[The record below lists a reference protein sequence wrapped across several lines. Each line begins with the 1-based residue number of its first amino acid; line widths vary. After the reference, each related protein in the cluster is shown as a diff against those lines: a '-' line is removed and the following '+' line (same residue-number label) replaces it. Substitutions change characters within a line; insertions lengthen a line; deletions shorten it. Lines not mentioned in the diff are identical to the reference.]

1 MRILL
6 MDLYLCP
13 HEHIFHCVFD
23 QDALLDCSAPGGD
36 MGESIT
42 GDCLIN
48 ADIIINLN
56 AL

>member
-6 MDLYLCP
+6 MDFYLCP

-42 GDCLIN
+42 GDCLIGEWV
-48 ADIIINLN
+48 ISLI
-56 AL
+56 